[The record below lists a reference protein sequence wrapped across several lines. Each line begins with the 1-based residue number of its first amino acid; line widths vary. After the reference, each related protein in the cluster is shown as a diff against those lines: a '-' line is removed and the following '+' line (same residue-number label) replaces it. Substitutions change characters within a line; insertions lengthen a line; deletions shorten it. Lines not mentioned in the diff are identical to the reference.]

1 MTGSGALGDVRLD
14 PVHPEETGA
23 LHPGRPEHVTH
34 HVLAVGHA
42 RRTLHHQA
50 EQHVG
55 AVAVAGAL
63 ARPELGLVVR
73 TLAGSRRSR
82 RSSSVTRR
90 RRGIYSYPPV
100 ASPDGGAHATAGGLT
115 SFHRALREGRLL
127 GPESTAAILE
137 PKEDYKAM
145 PGGMHCTGFGFEFE
159 VDPGGDVVNWWKE
172 GINVGVSGVLSH
184 WPRTDVTFAL
194 LSNRQEGAWG

>member
-1 MTGSGALGDVRLD
+1 MTAAD
-14 PVHPEETGA
+14 
-23 LHPGRPEHVTH
+23 
-34 HVLAVGHA
+34 
-42 RRTLHHQA
+42 
-50 EQHVG
+50 
-55 AVAVAGAL
+55 
-63 ARPELGLVVR
+63 
-73 TLAGSRRSR
+73 
-82 RSSSVTRR
+82 
-90 RRGIYSYPPV
+90 
-100 ASPDGGAHATAGGLT
+100 LT

-145 PGGMHCTGFGFEFE
+145 PGGMHRTGFGFEFE

-194 LSNRQEGAWG
+194 LSNRQEGAWGPIEAIEAIIRSDRTTAA